1 METLASDWK
10 IKARNIAVFKNGKKE
25 DSENSSPLRLASVQR
40 KGMKQ
45 NPSGRWLHTRKC
57 DLEQPAQIYHRKKHA

>member
-25 DSENSSPLRLASVQR
+25 DSENTSPVRLASVQR
-40 KGMKQ
+40 KGMEQ
-45 NPSGRWLHTRKC
+45 NPSGRWLLTRN
-57 DLEQPAQIYHRKKHA
+57 